1 MDLHT
6 MKKVRILSTLALAAL
21 LSTACTPTVATRGN
35 IVEDYR
41 MAEIVPG
48 VSTRT
53 SVLQSLGSPTTQAPF
68 DDTVWY
74 YIGQTTEKRGIFDPK
89 VIDKK
94 VVVVA
99 FTQDGV
105 VESIDKI
112 NSDEIDLAV
121 VRRKT
126 PTSGNEIS
134 VLQQLLGNV
143 GRFNKPK
150 ESAAN
155 TAGGN
160 R

>member
-1 MDLHT
+1 
-6 MKKVRILSTLALAAL
+6 MKNVRTLSILAFAAL
-21 LSTACTPTVATRGN
+21 LGTACTPTVATRGN

-53 SVLQSLGSPTTQAPF
+53 TVLQSLGSPTTQSPF
-68 DDTVWY
+68 DDSVWY

-89 VIDKK
+89 VVDKK

-99 FTQDGV
+99 FTPDGV
-105 VESIDKI
+105 VETMEEI
-112 NSDEIDLAV
+112 NSDEIDLAL

-126 PTSGNEIS
+126 PTTGNEIS
-134 VLQQLLGNV
+134 VMQQLLGNV
-143 GRFNKPK
+143 GRFNKPR
-150 ESAAN
+150 ESAAA